1 MVIDRRIDRR
11 NQYGASFSA
20 ESHPQH
26 LNAPA
31 PSFHTPCFVS
41 LMASTSCLSPLLA
54 RSTIVI
60 TQRSALLLACV
71 LAAVV
76 SADRAGIMTCLMNK
90 LRRLSPE
97 AKSDV
102 GCGSNSTDKNL
113 KLELMKNQ
121 SKDNFTTAAPGST
134 CQERGLQEDVDG
146 QCCQAVHMDFKG
158 HCCMVGTLDKVRG

>member
-1 MVIDRRIDRR
+1 MVRL
-11 NQYGASFSA
+11 F
-20 ESHPQH
+20 P
-26 LNAPA
+26 LNR
-31 PSFHTPCFVS
+31 TR
-41 LMASTSCLSPLLA
+41 STSTHPRLPFTPPVLSHSWPPRLALSPLLA